1 MWKWAGLS
9 GAGRQIDSPR
19 PTRYNLERRQTA
31 DDRPH
36 TGGDPGTTRGP
47 LSAVCR
53 PKPTTTPDER
63 SFMPISPQQ
72 FVHKWRGVSLKE
84 RSAAQEH
91 FLDICHLIGHPT
103 PAEDDPTGQRFTF
116 EAGADKQSG
125 GSGWADVWKRG
136 FFAWEYKGKH
146 ADLGKAYQQLLQYRE
161 SLLNPPLLVVSD
173 IERIVVHTNFTNTV
187 KQTVEIGLDDLLT
200 PGGMAQLRAIF
211 SQPERFQS
219 SQTVEQV
226 TEQAAREFARLAA
239 LLREQTDDAHAI
251 AHFLIRLLFCLFA
264 EDIDLLPRN
273 LFGNLVDH
281 TRGRPHAFTGQL
293 GQLFQAMATG
303 GWFGAE
309 EIKHFNG
316 GLFDSAAVLPL
327 DRTGLDV
334 LAGIASLDWSS
345 IEPSILGT
353 LFERSLDPAK
363 RAQLGAHYTSRED
376 ILLIVEPVL
385 MAPLRRRWAEVQTEA
400 QALAARRDA
409 TSDRGTATRHNNAL
423 AKLLQDFAADLAAT
437 RVLDPACGSGNF
449 LYVALRLLLDL
460 WKEVSV
466 FAGALRLPLLSPVP
480 GLSPSPEQLY
490 GIELNPFAY
499 ELAQATIWIG
509 YIQWLHENGFGLPGE
524 PILKP
529 LDNIANRD
537 AILAYDAAG
546 NPVEP
551 VWPDAEIVIG
561 NPPFL
566 GDKKMRADL
575 GGVYTDTLR
584 KLYGERIPGQSDL
597 VCYWFEK
604 ARQLLADGSLSRA
617 GLLATQGIRGGANR
631 TVLERIKETGDIFWA
646 ESDRNWILD
655 GATVHVSMISFDGG
669 SESNKVLNGESV
681 DSINADLTALADVTS
696 AQRLEENS
704 GIAFIGT
711 QKGGK
716 FDISPDLAEEMLAQ
730 PPNPNGAS
738 NSDVI
743 RPWINGR
750 DIVQRPRRMYIIDF
764 GTDTDKEVAALYEA
778 PFEYLRQNI
787 KTTREEVNSEGRT
800 ATIWWLHQRSRP
812 EMRTALEGL
821 PRFIGTPRVAKHR
834 MFVWVESAV
843 LADSAVVVFARAD
856 DYFMGVLHSS
866 IHEFWARATGT
877 QLRDAESGFR
887 YSQTMTF
894 ETFPFPWPPGAEPVD
909 DPRVQAIAAAA
920 AELVA
925 RRDAWLNPP
934 GLDEAQ
940 LKKRTLTNL
949 YNQRPTWLDLLHKRL
964 DAAVSAAYGWPA
976 DTADEEILER
986 LLALNLERAG
996 G

>member
-1 MWKWAGLS
+1 
-9 GAGRQIDSPR
+9 
-19 PTRYNLERRQTA
+19 
-31 DDRPH
+31 
-36 TGGDPGTTRGP
+36 
-47 LSAVCR
+47 
-53 PKPTTTPDER
+53 
-63 SFMPISPQQ
+63 
-72 FVHKWRGVSLKE
+72 
-84 RSAAQEH
+84 
-91 FLDICHLIGHPT
+91 
-103 PAEDDPTGQRFTF
+103 TF

-136 FFAWEYKGKH
+136 YFAWEYKGKH

-161 SLLNPPLLVVSD
+161 SLVNPPLLVVSD

-385 MAPLRRRWAEVQTEA
+385 MAPLRRRWADVQTEA

-466 FAGALRLPLLSPVP
+466 FAGELRLPLLSPVP

-551 VWPDAEIVIG
+551 VWPDAEVIVG

-566 GDKKMRADL
+566 GNKRMRDELGDEYVETLRAL
-575 GGVYTDTLR
+575 YKELPGGV
-584 KLYGERIPGQSDL
+584 EF
-597 VCYWFEK
+597 VVYWFEK
-604 ARQLLADGSLSRA
+604 ARKLFEQKRSGRA
-617 GLLATQGIRGGANR
+617 GLIATQSIRAGANR
-631 TVLERIKETGDIFWA
+631 AVLERIQQTSDIFMAW
-646 ESDRNWILD
+646 SDKEWILD
-655 GATVHVSMISFDGG
+655 GAAVRVSIVGFGNEIEDECRLDGKTV
-669 SESNKVLNGESV
+669 E
-681 DSINADLTALADVTS
+681 SINANLTSEIDVTAA
-696 AQRLEENS
+696 AQLKENR
-704 GIAFIGT
+704 GITFQGPVKVGSFEIDDSTA
-711 QKGGK
+711 QM
-716 FDISPDLAEEMLAQ
+716 MLAR
-730 PPNPNGAS
+730 NNVDGRS

-743 RPWINGR
+743 KPWKNAT
-750 DIVQRPRRMYIIDF
+750 DITRRPRDMWIIDF
-764 GTDTDKEVAALYEA
+764 DNREMFEAALYEA
-778 PFEYLRQNI
+778 PFEYVRLHVEP
-787 KTTREEVNSEGRT
+787 TRRENRDNQRRTYWWRLGRSGSDLK
-800 ATIWWLHQRSRP
+800 AAKENLHR
-812 EMRTALEGL
+812 
-821 PRFIGTPRVAKHR
+821 IIVTPRVAKHR
-834 MFVWVESAV
+834 LFTWETAE
-843 LADSAVVVFARAD
+843 LLPDARLFAFARED
-856 DYFMGVLHSS
+856 DYFFGVLHSR
-866 IHEFWARATGT
+866 IHEVWSLATSSRHGDGSEGGRPT
-877 QLRDAESGFR
+877 
-887 YSQTMTF
+887 YNNTTCF

-909 DPRVQAIAAAA
+909 DPRVQTIAAAA

-964 DAAVSAAYGWPA
+964 DAAVSAAYG
-976 DTADEEILER
+976 
-986 LLALNLERAG
+986 
-996 G
+996 